1 MGIGIL
7 LLVGVA
13 GGSGHTR
20 SATEAALLFGW
31 GLEAARDEGPPAVQG
46 TGGSAGGAV
55 LLQVVDAVGPGTLP
69 PSALEEDEVA
79 LLQEGHKGNR
89 LSLAIPITA
98 VLLMLLV
105 AGVAAYVELSP
116 AAAEDKTPAPAPPPP
131 QPLTVETEATP
142 LVPTSTREAS
152 SPGDRTPKSAI
163 STGRR
168 LGYKNLCPELVVPQK
183 KQCQLF
189 LLVQGGGY
197 TVVDSWENAVL
208 KVAVKPDPPIVELH
222 STAGEALCTVTLS
235 GDPTSL
241 FTFLDAS
248 GRPWGFVRRGGVA
261 HGREVLQV
269 MSRHYHDGKQ
279 PFWEVWVKD
288 GGRGRWMTRH
298 CPLDAVVAEAD
309 GLDPRYAAGLHLR
322 HQADASIMI
331 SLIVAFRC
339 LVSSPPVV
347 QPLLIE
353 RDVAEGTGE
362 GGDAGV
368 ASF

>member
-1 MGIGIL
+1 
-7 LLVGVA
+7 
-13 GGSGHTR
+13 
-20 SATEAALLFGW
+20 
-31 GLEAARDEGPPAVQG
+31 
-46 TGGSAGGAV
+46 
-55 LLQVVDAVGPGTLP
+55 
-69 PSALEEDEVA
+69 
-79 LLQEGHKGNR
+79 
-89 LSLAIPITA
+89 
-98 VLLMLLV
+98 
-105 AGVAAYVELSP
+105 
-116 AAAEDKTPAPAPPPP
+116 
-131 QPLTVETEATP
+131 
-142 LVPTSTREAS
+142 
-152 SPGDRTPKSAI
+152 
-163 STGRR
+163 
-168 LGYKNLCPELVVPQK
+168 LCPELVVPQK

-189 LLVQGGGY
+189 LVVQGGGY

-208 KVAVKPDPPIVELH
+208 KVAVKADPPSVELH

-241 FTFLDAS
+241 FTFLDAA

-269 MSRHYHDGKQ
+269 MSRHYLEGKQ

-288 GGRGRWMTRH
+288 GGKGRWMTRH

-353 RDVAEGTGE
+353 RDAAEGQAEVGDTGV
-362 GGDAGV
+362 G
-368 ASF
+368 SF